1 MRRGIGVVELDPNRL
16 VRLGR
21 NFAKGLL
28 VLAQIWFRHVCG
40 AEEHPFLD
48 AGKLHL
54 EQIFL
59 AVEFLVSLRFLSPL
73 VSSLLLEQEAIHLGI
88 RLFHGILVPELPH
101 WSGTQRRF
109 DGIGQM
115 PIIGKSD
122 DLRQH
127 LEGFLRADVATGDGG
142 LHPNETVFI
151 LSGFCQKRVSVLGQ
165 AMPVTQL
172 TGGCGPG
179 VMVVAS
185 KYLTQQRQVGL
196 LYVAIGPDGL
206 DLVVAE
212 TFVLGIELSDPL
224 VEGGLDLGWILFA
237 QFALGPIAIAV
248 LPALQDIQQFRDGCS
263 RDLRRV
269 LRLGPLGKDSPD
281 AARLSVASFVP
292 QGILGMTLYRIVP
305 VANVHG
311 ATRSVA

>member
-1 MRRGIGVVELDPNRL
+1 
-16 VRLGR
+16 
-21 NFAKGLL
+21 
-28 VLAQIWFRHVCG
+28 
-40 AEEHPFLD
+40 
-48 AGKLHL
+48 
-54 EQIFL
+54 
-59 AVEFLVSLRFLSPL
+59 
-73 VSSLLLEQEAIHLGI
+73 
-88 RLFHGILVPELPH
+88 
-101 WSGTQRRF
+101 
-109 DGIGQM
+109 M

-151 LSGFCQKRVSVLGQ
+151 LSGLCQQIVSVLSQ
-165 AMPVTQL
+165 TVPMTQL
-172 TGGCGPG
+172 
-179 VMVVAS
+179 AS
-185 KYLTQQRQVGL
+185 SCSSSIMIIARKHLAQKGQVGL
-196 LYVAIGPDGL
+196 LDVPVGPDGL
-206 DLVVAE
+206 YLVMSK
-212 TFVLGIELSDPL
+212 TFVLGIELGDPL

-305 VANVHG
+305 VANIHG